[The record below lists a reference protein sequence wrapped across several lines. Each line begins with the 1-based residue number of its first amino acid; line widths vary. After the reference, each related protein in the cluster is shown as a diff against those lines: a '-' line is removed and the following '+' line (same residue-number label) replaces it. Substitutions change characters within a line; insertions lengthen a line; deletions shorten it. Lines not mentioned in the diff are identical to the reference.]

1 MYLHEYHDP
10 QLAGIGSK
18 LKKAVKKVIKPV
30 VHIGAAVLTG
40 GASLA
45 VSAAMINAEKQKKAQ
60 AAANAAAAAQEQAF
74 IAQIN
79 APAPPSI
86 APAVVP
92 PSGNM
97 PNVSVAPAATAPPP
111 VQPVYAAPQQWT
123 SPPPPSPMYMTQP
136 GESGGSAP
144 MTIDSGS
151 KQPAWLIP
159 AAIGAAVL
167 LAMNM
172 RGGSRQ

>member
-1 MYLHEYHDP
+1 MHLHEYHDP

-74 IAQIN
+74 ITQIN

-97 PNVSVAPAATAPPP
+97 PNVSVAPAATAPP
-111 VQPVYAAPQQWT
+111 VQPMYSGAP
-123 SPPPPSPMYMTQP
+123 SSAPVYMTQP

>member
-10 QLAGIGSK
+10 GLHGIGKK
-18 LKKAVKKVIKPV
+18 LKKLIKPV
-30 VHIGAAVLTG
+30 AHIAAAVATG

-45 VSAAMINAEKQKKAQ
+45 VTAAMLNAKKQKEAQ
-60 AAANAAAAAQEQAF
+60 QRAADAAAAQEQAF
-74 IAQIN
+74 IKQIT
-79 APAPPSI
+79 APQQPSI
-86 APAVVP
+86 APAVVT
-92 PSGNM
+92 PSAGGTM
-97 PNVSVAPAATAPPP
+97 PVSIAPVATAPPP
-111 VQPVYAAPQQWT
+111 VQPMYAAPQQQWT

-136 GESGGSAP
+136 GESGGAP
-144 MTIDSGS
+144 MSIDSGS

-159 AAIGAAVL
+159 AAVGAAVL

>member
-111 VQPVYAAPQQWT
+111 VQPVYAAPQQ
-123 SPPPPSPMYMTQP
+123 PMYAPSPMYMTQP